1 MSTLPEGL
9 DQKIDAA
16 LMRITR
22 LEQARVEERNVAE
35 WTYLVSRQHP
45 WRRQLCVKG
54 RNMTVGQLVA
64 AMRANS
70 LTPEQTADDY
80 GLPIEA
86 VREAIRYADEYHEL
100 IAIEAAEERRRLIE
114 KGYCLEPQDL
124 PR

>member
-22 LEQARVEERNVAE
+22 LEQAQVEERNVVE
-35 WTYLVSRQHP
+35 WMYLVSRQHS

-54 RNMTVGQLVA
+54 RNMTVGQLVT
-64 AMRANS
+64 AMRANG
-70 LTPEQTADDY
+70 LTTEETADDY
-80 GLPIEA
+80 NLPIEA
-86 VREAIRYADEYHEL
+86 VQEAIRYADEYHEL
-100 IAIEAAEERRRLIE
+100 ISIEATEERRRLIE

-124 PR
+124 P